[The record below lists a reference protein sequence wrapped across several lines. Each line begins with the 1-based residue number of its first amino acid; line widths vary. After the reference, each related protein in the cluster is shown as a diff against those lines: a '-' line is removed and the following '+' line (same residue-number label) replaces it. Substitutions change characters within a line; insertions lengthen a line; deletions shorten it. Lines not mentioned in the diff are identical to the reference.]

1 MFNTKLIHTPAGI
14 ELYSETC
21 GNCKNP
27 AILLIAGS
35 IAPARFWIDDFC
47 KELAKNNYFVI
58 RYDNRDIGLSS
69 SIDYAKNPY
78 TLKDLSND
86 AICILD
92 AYKITQAHI
101 IGHSMGGSIAQ
112 TIALDYQSYVI
123 SLTLISSS
131 ILTIASVHMQ
141 EVLSIGKI
149 LHVIMLNR
157 FTKSLAE
164 SVDSFMNIFQ
174 YLHGDIAMD
183 QDIAHDYITDIYER
197 SNPAHMK
204 WFEKYSQGRE
214 PLHNHF
220 KAQIVFKSRIDEL
233 KKLHVPTLLIHGE
246 KDNLIAPRIT
256 DKYIAQ
262 MIPKAHMHIIPG
274 MGHMIL
280 NHDLFMQIKELILT
294 NLKTLQLNA

>member
-1 MFNTKLIHTPAGI
+1 MFETKLITTPTDTK
-14 ELYSETC
+14 LYSESF
-21 GNCKNP
+21 GSCKNP

-35 IAPARFWIDDFC
+35 MAPARFWIDDFC
-47 KELAKNNYFVI
+47 EELAAQNYFVI

-69 SIDYAKNPY
+69 SIDYAKHPY
-78 TLKDLSND
+78 TLKDLAND

-112 TIALDYQSYVI
+112 TIALDYQRRVL

-131 ILTIASVHMQ
+131 ILAIASVHMQ
-141 EVLSIGKI
+141 EVLAIGKI
-149 LHVIMLNR
+149 LHVIMRNK

-174 YLHGDIAMD
+174 HLHGDVAME
-183 QDIAHDYITDIYER
+183 QDIARDYITDIYER

-204 WFEKYSQGRE
+204 WFDKYSRGRE

-220 KAQIVFKSRIDEL
+220 RAQILFKSRIDEL
-233 KKLHVPTLLIHGE
+233 KKLHVPTMLIHGE
-246 KDNLIAPRIT
+246 KDTLIPARIA

-262 MIPKAHMHIIPG
+262 IIPNAHMHVMPG

-280 NHDLFMQIKELILT
+280 NYALFMHIKDLVLA
-294 NLKTLQLNA
+294 NLSTRNT